1 MNQKEIN
8 KIMDNIMEDGNLCII
23 RNALENFESEKTEL
37 TIKFNT
43 KIDTEKVRECLED
56 NLGVEILEIEGGLKW
71 KWNKKN

>member
-1 MNQKEIN
+1 MKQEEIN
-8 KIMDNIMEDGNLCII
+8 KIMDNITDDSNLCII

-56 NLGVEILEIEGGLKW
+56 NLGVEILEIEGGLK
-71 KWNKKN
+71 